1 MDLKIT
7 RHRDRL
13 MITSLST
20 KGDEWFVKKGWLAP
34 YNISFNQESGEDVV
48 KEAEAEGLEVK

>member
-1 MDLKIT
+1 
-7 RHRDRL
+7 

-20 KGDEWFVKKGWLAP
+20 KGDEWFVKKGWPKP

-48 KEAEAEGLEVK
+48 REAEAEGLEVK

>member
-1 MDLKIT
+1 
-7 RHRDRL
+7 

-48 KEAEAEGLEVK
+48 KEAEAEGLEVR